1 MRLKEKNSGFSDDE
15 VISSV
20 REGKV
25 QNFEIIIERYKT
37 KIINFVFRMIL
48 DYDEAQNITQE
59 VFLKIYK
66 NIKKYREKNNFQS
79 FIYTIAKNM
88 TLNYIKKKNRV
99 VFFSGFSR
107 EKGEE
112 KYIRIE
118 GTQTD
123 EIEKNEKDILLT
135 EALRTLNEN
144 QRLALILKIYLG
156 FSYNKIREIT
166 GWTIPKI
173 ETLISRAKQNLKKKV
188 ILQESGNKN
197 VK

>member
-1 MRLKEKNSGFSDDE
+1 MKLKEEIAGFSDDE
-15 VISSV
+15 IISSV
-20 REGKV
+20 KEGKV
-25 QNFEIIIERYKT
+25 QNFEILINRYKT

-88 TLNYIKKKNRV
+88 TLNYIKKQNRV
-99 VFFSGFSR
+99 IFFSGFSR
-107 EKGEE
+107 EKEEE

-118 GTQTD
+118 GTQAD
-123 EIEKNEKDILLT
+123 EIEKTEKDKLVS
-135 EALRTLNEN
+135 EALRALNEN
-144 QRLALILKIYLG
+144 QRLALIMKVYLG
-156 FSYNKIREIT
+156 FSYNKIHEIT
-166 GWTIPKI
+166 GWSIPKI
-173 ETLISRAKQNLKKKV
+173 ETLISRAKQTLKKK
-188 ILQESGNKN
+188 ITLQERGDKS